1 MQASLSTTSILD
13 LNNPRRYI
21 SFVSNAGFCSMM
33 LDLGMFVT
41 KSDFEEY
48 GTEKFTVDTDE
59 LYRKLDM
66 FIEQCRDSSIQ
77 FDSIRVPH
85 LWWNTKRADLNELM
99 LQTAKECI
107 KICRRIDCHYVIV
120 QPLFSGIRKVDS
132 WQENYKY
139 YFELGKL
146 AQVNHVSILLE
157 NQCSNINGHLGR
169 GMCADVDFTSRLID
183 ALNQE
188 FHYEIFGFC
197 LDTGACSLCGQDMGA
212 MVVGLGGRLKGVL
225 LRKCAHVCE
234 KSWLPSISGNNMEWL
249 GLIRG
254 LRKIDYD
261 GLLIMDA
268 GDTLQAF
275 SHLLRLQMYPV
286 IKSVTDFFCWQISM
300 EQQIKN
306 SSARVLFGAGKMCR
320 NYLEYYGQLYPPLFI
335 CDNNSG
341 LWGTKI
347 GDLDVRPPGDLQK
360 LSDHCSIIICNVFY
374 QEIADQLKSM
384 KIENPILYFNDEF
397 LPISLEV

>member
-1 MQASLSTTSILD
+1 MQVSLSTTSILD

-21 SFVSNAGFCSMM
+21 NFASNAGFRSMM
-33 LDLGMFVT
+33 LDLGIFVT
-41 KSDFEEY
+41 KSDLEEH
-48 GTEKFTVDTDE
+48 GTEKLAIDTNE

-66 FIEQCRDSSIQ
+66 LIVQCRDSSIQ

-85 LWWNTKRADLNELM
+85 LWWSTKRADLNELL
-99 LQTAKECI
+99 LQIAKECI
-107 KICRRIDCHYVIV
+107 KICRRLNCHYVIV
-120 QPLFSGIRKVDS
+120 QPLFSGIREGDG
-132 WQENYKY
+132 WQENYRY

-146 AQVNHVSILLE
+146 AQANNVGILLE

-169 GMCADVDFTSRLID
+169 GMCADADFTSRLID

-188 FHYEIFGFC
+188 FNYEVFGFC
-197 LDTGACSLCGQDMGA
+197 LDTGACSLCGQDMGE
-212 MVVGLGGRLKGVL
+212 VVVELDGRLKGVL

-234 KSWLPSISGNNMEWL
+234 KSWLPSISGSNMEWL

-275 SHLLRLQMYPV
+275 SHLLRSQMYPI
-286 IKSVTDFFCWQISM
+286 IKSVADFFSWQITM
-300 EQQIKN
+300 EQQLKN
-306 SSARVLFGAGKMCR
+306 CSDRVLFGAGKMCL
-320 NYLEYYGQLYPPLFI
+320 NYLECYGQLYPPLFI
-335 CDNNSG
+335 CDNNSR

-347 GDLDVRPPGDLQK
+347 GDLDVKPPGDLQK
-360 LSDHCSIIICNVFY
+360 LAANCSIIICNVFY
-374 QEIADQLKSM
+374 KEIANQLRSM

-397 LPISLEV
+397 LPISVEV